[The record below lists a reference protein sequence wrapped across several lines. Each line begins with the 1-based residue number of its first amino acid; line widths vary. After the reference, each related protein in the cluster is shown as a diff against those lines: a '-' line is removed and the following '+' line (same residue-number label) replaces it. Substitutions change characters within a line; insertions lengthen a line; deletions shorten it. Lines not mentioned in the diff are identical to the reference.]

1 MKREEEE
8 KGRAETELAK
18 CIFFFY
24 RDAPVMENILFSGS
38 FKKHTKFN
46 VLYDISSFE
55 MKEISESI

>member
-1 MKREEEE
+1 MY
-8 KGRAETELAK
+8 L
-18 CIFFFY
+18 FFY